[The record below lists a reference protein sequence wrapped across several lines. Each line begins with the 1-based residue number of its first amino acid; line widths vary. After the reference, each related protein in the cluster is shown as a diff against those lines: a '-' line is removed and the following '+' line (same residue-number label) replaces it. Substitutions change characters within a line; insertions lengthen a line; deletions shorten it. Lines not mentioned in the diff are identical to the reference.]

1 MTDKQRVRKDKTEDN
16 PDFEK
21 SLDRLETIVDEMEKG
36 SLSLETMMEHFEEGQ
51 KLIDVCTRKLNEV
64 ERKIEIL
71 VKKGD
76 EVAAEPFESPDPD
89 AEDEKNDD
97 KTDKAELF

>member
-1 MTDKQRVRKDKTEDN
+1 MTKKTERN
-16 PDFEK
+16 PGFEK
-21 SLDRLETIVDEMEKG
+21 ALSELEAIVAAMESG
-36 SLSLETMMEHFEEGQ
+36 ALPLEKMMEHFEEGQ

-71 VKKGD
+71 VNKGD

-89 AEDEKNDD
+89 AEDEKNGD